1 MIKKTLHFASP
12 AYLSKKD
19 MQLVVKKADGS
30 TASVPISDVGV
41 LILESPQITITH
53 ALLQELLANNAAVIS
68 CDDKHL
74 PTGLMLNLS
83 GNTLQS
89 VRFRHQ
95 IEAGQALKKR
105 LWAQTVKA
113 KIENQALHLEMRGIN
128 ADTLW
133 HWAREVQSGD
143 KANLEGAAA
152 AFYWKNIFSGLAG
165 KAEGIEHFHRDPEGM
180 PPNHL
185 LNYVYAVLRAIVAR
199 GLTASG
205 LLPTLGIF
213 HRNQYNAYCLADD
226 VMEPFRPFADKIV
239 YEILASG
246 NDNALMTKDEKAR
259 LLRIATEDIVVRNRR
274 SPLMVGLQQT
284 TNSLYRCFSGEEKEI
299 IFPKLIKTKRKKMTS
314 EDEFEEEFDDEH
326 TP

>member
-1 MIKKTLHFASP
+1 MIKKTLHFGSP

-19 MQLVVKKADGS
+19 MQLHIRKEDGS
-30 TASVPISDVGV
+30 TATVPICDVGV

-53 ALLQELLANNAAVIS
+53 ALLQELLANNAAVIT
-68 CDDKHL
+68 CDEKHM
-74 PTGLMLNLS
+74 PAGLMLNLS

-95 IEAGQALKKR
+95 IEAGQVLKKR

-128 ADTLW
+128 ADPLW
-133 HWAREVQSGD
+133 RWSREVQAGD
-143 KANLEGAAA
+143 KNNLEGAAA
-152 AFYWKNIFSGLAG
+152 AYYWKNLFSNLPLNFEA
-165 KAEGIEHFHRDPEGM
+165 ADYFVRDPEGA

-185 LNYVYAVLRAIVAR
+185 LNYVYAVLRAVVAR

-226 VMEPFRPFADKIV
+226 IMEPFRPFADKIV

-246 NDNALMTKDEKAR
+246 YNDTFLDKETKAR
-259 LLRIATEDIVVRNRR
+259 LLRIATEDIVIRNRR

-284 TNSLYRCFSGEEKEI
+284 THSLYRCFSGEEKEI
-299 IFPKLIKTKRKKMTS
+299 VFPKLVKAKRKKIS
-314 EDEFEEEFDDEH
+314 SDDEFNDEEFDDE
-326 TP
+326 